1 MKSFSTYIPTSQVKL
16 ALWAIISLSYLN
28 YSCSD
33 PATVGLQ
40 LAPGNNQIGVFFT
53 EFVLPAEVILL
64 DSFNTTNQG
73 VLIVGEE
80 EDAFFGKTSG
90 TGYTR
95 LFIDVTRNRPSTNA
109 IFDSAFFT
117 LDVVSVNGV
126 DLNKRKY
133 YSVHKLTEPILDTTY
148 YNFNELVFDPKPF
161 TKGEILFNDEKDTT
175 VFMEVDKEFA
185 LEMFGKIQRGRE
197 FNNLFS
203 FRDYFP
209 GIAVKGR
216 KGDNT
221 TVGLDP
227 GSSMGFFFYYHMP
240 GDTSRLVYQVS
251 SASSLGFS
259 TVKSNRSGTPTE
271 IMKERGKS
279 HKVGPLVGMKAN
291 LGMAIKLDTSP
302 FDAFLD
308 TLKGVTFNQVNFE
321 FGKIEP
327 FAKDQNPISSIYMY
341 FTDNSNQ
348 ILTRRVGNQDVPL
361 GVQDDRAFQTELDA
375 NGNILLAFNNPASI
389 NFNSN
394 DGTYRTQIASYMS
407 AVYRKD
413 IVRRDWI
420 LYGDQIRPNYKD
432 SKDVFRRSFR
442 QLIIN
447 QENIKVRVIYSKIR

>member
-1 MKSFSTYIPTSQVKL
+1 MKSFSTYIPTSPAKF
-16 ALWAIISLSYLN
+16 ALWLILSTSFLN

-53 EFVLPAEVILL
+53 EFELPAEVILL

-73 VLIVGEE
+73 VLVVGEE

-95 LFIDVTRNRPSTNA
+95 LFIDVNRNRPSTNA

-117 LDVVSVNGV
+117 LDFVSVNGE
-126 DLNKRKY
+126 DLDKPKY
-133 YSVHKLTEPILDTTY
+133 FSVHKLTEPILDTTY
-148 YNFNELVFDPKPF
+148 YNFNELVFDSKPF
-161 TKGEILFNDEKDTT
+161 TKGEILFNDIKDTT
-175 VFMEVDKEFA
+175 VFMEVDEEFA

-227 GSSMGFFFYYHMP
+227 GLSMGFFFFYHIA
-240 GDTSRLVYQVS
+240 GDTVPSIYQVS

-259 TVKSNRSGTPTE
+259 TVKSDRSGTPTQ
-271 IMKERGKS
+271 IVTERGKFYN
-279 HKVGPLVGMKAN
+279 VGPLVGMKAN
-291 LGMAIKLDTSP
+291 LGMTIKLDTSP

-308 TLKGVTFNQVNFE
+308 TLQGVTFNQVNFE

-327 FAKDQNPISSIYMY
+327 FAEDQNPISSIYMY
-341 FTDNSNQ
+341 YSDNSNQ
-348 ILTRRVGNQDVPL
+348 VLTRRVGNQDVPL
-361 GVQDDRAFQTELDA
+361 GVQSLSQTEIDA
-375 NGNILLAFNNPASI
+375 NGNILPAFNNPAFI
-389 NFNSN
+389 NFNPN

-432 SKDVFRRSFR
+432 SKDAFRRSFR
-442 QLIIN
+442 QLVVN